1 MALTYQTSSFQ
12 PQALA
17 TGLNS
22 RVTKDPENPLI
33 INSAPQGRSAKR
45 NAQQINYAEF
55 DNANDDY
62 DFEDY
67 PTPSSTLTNIVNNN
81 QQAEITANAQKHQ
94 LKPAKLVNPN
104 SFYEDD
110 HIAFETQNHDVL
122 VPIRLNLEYNGGMSR
137 LVDFFM
143 WNLSENLISPEQ
155 FASLLCSDL
164 ELPGTMQQDI
174 VESIKKQIEDYNYV
188 STLQLPPDNEYHVV
202 IDLSVSLN
210 KKLYQDKFEWD
221 LNQSEVTP
229 EQFADIVVADL
240 GLSLEFK
247 PAISHSL
254 HEVIIRL
261 KKEIS
266 DGTYNHELHNYQQ
279 VAGLI
284 FEKGIRIRTESSVQN
299 GNNIWEPIVEVLTP
313 WELEN
318 RDREKERNIRRLKR
332 ENMRRGEVDEFGSS
346 KRRGNTSRR
355 RFDELE
361 GSWRL

>member
-110 HIAFETQNHDVL
+110 HITFETQNHDVL

-143 WNLSENLISPEQ
+143 WNLSESLISPEQ
-155 FASLLCSDL
+155 FAALLCSDL

-229 EQFADIVVADL
+229 ELFADIVVADL

-346 KRRGNTSRR
+346 KRRGNISRR

-361 GSWRL
+361 GSWRQ